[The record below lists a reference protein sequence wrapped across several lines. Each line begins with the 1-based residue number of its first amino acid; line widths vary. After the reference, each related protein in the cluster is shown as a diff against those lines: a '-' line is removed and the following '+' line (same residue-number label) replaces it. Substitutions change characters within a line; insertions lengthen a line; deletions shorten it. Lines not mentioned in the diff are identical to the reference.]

1 MAQTIRA
8 LAAKPNLPE
17 FNPKTSCVGKK
28 EEPISASSLTRVYMY
43 IGTCKHVSMSMRIL
57 KRKKDIEKSGVL
69 AAWRSGSRR
78 VRIRWDFVSAS
89 F

>member
-1 MAQTIRA
+1 MVQTIRA

-43 IGTCKHVSMSMRIL
+43 IGTCKREHEHAHTQKK
-57 KRKKDIEKSGVL
+57 KRH
-69 AAWRSGSRR
+69 
-78 VRIRWDFVSAS
+78 
-89 F
+89 